1 MNYEQEIVR
10 ATFYWHALYMR
21 AYGMKNSNQ
30 ILHDNQTLLGKK
42 LQVYHATCP
51 GEKFVTRMLTRHL
64 FQVADLCFFSFSF
77 TFYRVGYRHTL
88 ACRA

>member
-1 MNYEQEIVR
+1 
-10 ATFYWHALYMR
+10 MR

-64 FQVADLCFFSFSF
+64 FQVANLLCFFSFFFRAYSSF
-77 TFYRVGYRHTL
+77 SSIHE
-88 ACRA
+88 